1 MLCEISLK
9 LLIFNCSEKAD
20 KEDVDLARPGYGL
33 QFKALLMVYFFIYR
47 RVKTKTEK
55 AKYAEKVRADSSVKW
70 AFSNFFFSI

>member
-1 MLCEISLK
+1 MSMLCEISLK

-55 AKYAEKVRADSSVKW
+55 AKYAEKVRADSSVK
-70 AFSNFFFSI
+70 